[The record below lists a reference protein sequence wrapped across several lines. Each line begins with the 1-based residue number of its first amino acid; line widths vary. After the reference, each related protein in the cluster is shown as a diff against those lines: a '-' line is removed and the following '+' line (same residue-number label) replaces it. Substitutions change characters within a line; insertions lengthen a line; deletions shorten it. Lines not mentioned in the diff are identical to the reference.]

1 VLAAAAIPATGAA
14 APKTKEPP
22 IQAPPRPYSFLLN
35 YTDQLGVPGFAGG
48 TGVTPQSDLYTGYD
62 ELSLRVG
69 PGERSFPSDGRALAQ
84 DRYPVLISARLDGRI
99 LYRLTVFA
107 APVSGQAGE
116 LRPGGRVQPGHE
128 SPGQPE

>member
-1 VLAAAAIPATGAA
+1 MLAAAVPVAA
-14 APKTKEPP
+14 AAATKKKAPA

-69 PGERSFPSDGRALAQ
+69 TGGRSFPSNGRALLQ
-84 DRYPVLISARLDGRI
+84 DRYPVLS
-99 LYRLTVFA
+99 
-107 APVSGQAGE
+107 
-116 LRPGGRVQPGHE
+116 RPGSSTASSTR
-128 SPGQPE
+128 